1 MAEAFLDEALNRLIT
16 YGVVVTEG
24 GGLRFTDEWV
34 SYLTHK
40 LNYTMGREEIKNR
53 IIESL
58 TDFYGKK
65 GYHGELRFDL
75 AWVKQIFITQLK
87 GMDEAQRSLLKEFIE
102 GVNLL
107 DV

>member
-40 LNYTMGREEIKNR
+40 LNYTMSREEIKNR

-75 AWVKQIFITQLK
+75 AWVKQIFITQFK
-87 GMDEAQRSLLKEFIE
+87 EVNEDQRSLLKEFME

-107 DV
+107 DA